1 MRHYAD
7 AGLRA
12 CDHQSERLF
21 WIAKVPAGTL
31 FINVRDDDAVQ
42 KFAELRD
49 RSLKTEDTQLL
60 TLLDRKANRESVN
73 ALENAAMQRGV
84 QHNVAAREEDIEVA
98 IRKARHKLLVQS
110 VDILNCG
117 MTQKGNRPVLL
128 DELVIFRLH
137 SLKKLQKLD

>member
-1 MRHYAD
+1 
-7 AGLRA
+7 
-12 CDHQSERLF
+12 
-21 WIAKVPAGTL
+21 
-31 FINVRDDDAVQ
+31 VRDDDAVQ